1 MSTDIIALTNEVG
14 VTLESASFFN
24 RDCHFPITDL
34 IKRCPPDEVM
44 ANIPTMLG
52 AWADGTVA
60 PAITDYEDEID
71 FTINGA
77 DECRAAVVRSRMTT
91 CELIVPDMAC
101 MTLETP
107 QLNWKDLYTRFC
119 KSRNILPGQ
128 MCVFNPDG
136 SLAIGQPYTVDFI
149 RFALTALSR
158 AMAKTLT
165 RNVLIGDDAQQNQF
179 DGIYTQIDGGWL
191 PSPQGVGQTCGDEFN
206 LATVIDWNALT
217 GGTGCSGPD
226 AETTGTDLQRTIT
239 IWGETCIIPAGMNL
253 AEFLEDFWIEKVNTE
268 WANAFGGVDAWEA
281 HIRHGQAKCLI
292 NAAACMQPC
301 GLDASNIIDP
311 GLRERF
317 RRLRLTNMVEL
328 YPSGTTFP
336 MLQTRYMG
344 DNQMRFG
351 PRSIG
356 GHPTYGMFFENMDDY
371 LAALS
376 GVGGLYGSGSGFVPP
391 NPDTLLPITQDFLN
405 FGFEDSAIF
414 WDLFKESA
422 FCVRASMMACA
433 GVITCGRH
441 LWLTINNVC
450 CENTCITQ
458 CDERLVFITG

>member
-1 MSTDIIALTNEVG
+1 MSTDIIAITNEAS

-52 AWADGTVA
+52 AWADGTIA
-60 PAITDYEDEID
+60 PSITDYDDIID
-71 FTINGA
+71 YVTNAA
-77 DECRAAVVRSRMTT
+77 DECRAAIVRSEMTT
-91 CELIVPDMAC
+91 CELLVPDQAC

-119 KSRNILPGQ
+119 RSRNILPGQ

-149 RFALTALSR
+149 RFSLTTLSR
-158 AMAKTLT
+158 AMAKILT
-165 RNVLIGDDAQQNQF
+165 RNVLIGDDANPNEF
-179 DGIYTQIDGGWL
+179 DGVYTQLDGGWL
-191 PSPQGVGQTCGDEFN
+191 PSPQGVEQTCGDEFN
-206 LATVIDWNALT
+206 IATVIDWNALT
-217 GGTGCSGPD
+217 GGTGCASPD
-226 AETTGTDLQRTIT
+226 DVTIAAQVVN
-239 IWGETCIIPAGMNL
+239 IWGVDCPIPEGLNL
-253 AEFLEDFWIEKVNTE
+253 AEFLEDFWIEKVNVE

-281 HIRHGQAKCLI
+281 HVRHGQAKCLI

-301 GLDASNIIDP
+301 SLDASLFDT
-311 GLRERF
+311 GLRDRF
-317 RRLRLTNMVEL
+317 RRMRLSNLVQL

-336 MLQTRYMG
+336 MLQTRYI
-344 DNQMRFG
+344 DENQMRFG
-351 PRSIG
+351 PRSVG

-371 LAALS
+371 LAQLS
-376 GVGGLYGSGSGFVPP
+376 GVGGLYGSGRGFVPP
-391 NPDTLLPITQDFLN
+391 TKDTLLPITQDFLN

-414 WDLFKESA
+414 WDLFKETA

-441 LWLTINNVC
+441 LWLTVNNVC
-450 CENTCITQ
+450 CEDTCITQ
-458 CDERLVFITG
+458 CDERLTLITV